1 MKRFTLNH
9 QTSTNISGAVQKQF
23 RCSLGAVQEQFRS
36 SSITVQEQAV
46 QEQFRINSLVVQEQ
60 AVQWQFRSSA
70 GAVQEQ
76 FRSSSGA
83 VQEQFRSGSG
93 AVQEKVHFRSR
104 LEAVQDQE
112 QLIKSKTCRSKYSI
126 MKTIIEI
133 VFPKA
138 ASEDTST

>member
-1 MKRFTLNH
+1 MKTRKIDLDKL
-9 QTSTNISGAVQKQF
+9 SSKILSKQGKTHKKNRIPKF
-23 RCSLGAVQEQFRS
+23 VKK
-36 SSITVQEQAV
+36 VMKVV
-46 QEQFRINSLVVQEQ
+46 QEQFRIRISLV
-60 AVQWQFRSSA
+60 
-70 GAVQEQ
+70 AVQEQ